1 MSQSTQDED
10 APPVRVGMR
19 KFRGNMTDYL
29 RQVRDG
35 ASFLITSRNEVV
47 AELRP
52 PSLPKPPRRLLGA
65 MRGQI
70 WMADDFDAWPDGF
83 IEAMEEGDIFPATEA
98 FRNSGK

>member
-1 MSQSTQDED
+1 MSQATQDSKSQ
-10 APPVRVGMR
+10 PVRVGIR
-19 KFRGNMTDYL
+19 EFRGNMTDYL
-29 RQVRDG
+29 RQVREG
-35 ASFLITSRNEVV
+35 ASFLITSRDEVV

-83 IEAMEEGDIFPATEA
+83 IEAMGEGEIFPAEKPART
-98 FRNSGK
+98 